1 MTARNWT
8 AADMPSQAGRLALVT
23 GANSGIG
30 YETALGLARAGAE
43 VVLAVR
49 DPARGE
55 EAARRILGASRGAAI
70 RVELLDLGSLASVR
84 ALGARLR
91 DRHER
96 LAILVNT
103 AGVMALPR
111 RKSTA
116 DGFERQFGVNF
127 LSHFLLTAELMPLLR
142 AAPAPRVVQLSSLA
156 HRRGRIH
163 FDDLQSARRYSPW
176 RAYCQSKL
184 AMLMFA
190 LELDRRAGGTLLSV
204 AAHPG
209 WARSRLIATGMGWSP
224 AGTIS
229 RAMWPLIAQ
238 STGAG
243 ALPTLYAAT
252 APDVAGGGYYGP
264 MRLGE
269 TRGPPGPAWIAP
281 QAQDAAAAARLR
293 NDALRLTGADFEF

>member
-30 YETALGLARAGAE
+30 YQTALGLARAGAE

-55 EAARRILGASRGAAI
+55 AVARRIGRDAPGAAI
-70 RVELLDLGSLASVR
+70 RVEPLDLASLASIR

-91 DRHER
+91 AQQER
-96 LAILVNT
+96 LDVLVNN
-103 AGVMALPR
+103 AAVMALPR
-111 RKSTA
+111 REATD

-127 LSHFLLTAELMPLLR
+127 LGHFLLTAELMPMLR
-142 AAPAPRVVQLSSLA
+142 AGPAPRVVQLSSLA

-163 FDDLQSARRYSPW
+163 FKDLQGERRYSPW

-224 AGTIS
+224 VGTIS
-229 RAMWPLIAQ
+229 RLMWPLIAQ
-238 STGAG
+238 SAAAG
-243 ALPTLYAAT
+243 ALPILYAAT
-252 APDVAGGGYYGP
+252 APGVAGGGYYGP
-264 MRLGE
+264 LRLGE
-269 TRGPPGPAWIAP
+269 TRGAPGPARIAP
-281 QAQDAAAAARLR
+281 QAQDAPAAARLW
-293 NDALRLTGADFEF
+293 DAAVHLTGADFDI